1 MTSFIAA
8 CGSGRSTSFIPA
20 IRAARSVT
28 TIAFIVHLHVR
39 GMSSTA
45 GLANVD
51 PVVAVSG
58 VTRDPFVFLV
68 EGDPGSAEPVL
79 PTLERG
85 AGGKVP
91 ATIGDFSVRPGAH
104 PRQKGEP
111 CDRYE

>member
-1 MTSFIAA
+1 
-8 CGSGRSTSFIPA
+8 
-20 IRAARSVT
+20 
-28 TIAFIVHLHVR
+28 
-39 GMSSTA
+39 
-45 GLANVD
+45 
-51 PVVAVSG
+51 

-111 CDRYE
+111 CDRYESDAVVQQIIAGSGVPPKPGVTADI